1 MEQENYKN
9 VMDNTSE
16 IPVPKYYR
24 LKMDIITKINSG
36 LWAEHEKLPS
46 ENILC
51 EQYGISRTTVRK
63 TFDALVASKYIYKI
77 QGKGTYVEEASKR
90 QNVVRKEDYGCSEMI
105 RRQGMEPAHKVLRQ
119 EICPSDAV
127 SAECLHIESGNE
139 ILNYVRVYYGDGIPV
154 IFAKTAINIKY
165 LRGLS
170 EIDLSKTTLSEVL
183 KNDFGLT
190 ITPERCVLRAI
201 SADEEMSSVLDVP
214 KDFPL
219 LYRAIVCTATNGVVT
234 FPVETSQLYF
244 RTDCMPIEIQ

>member
-63 TFDALVASKYIYKI
+63 TFDALAASKYIYKI

-90 QNVVRKEDYGCSEMI
+90 QN
-105 RRQGMEPAHKVLRQ
+105 
-119 EICPSDAV
+119 
-127 SAECLHIESGNE
+127 
-139 ILNYVRVYYGDGIPV
+139 
-154 IFAKTAINIKY
+154 
-165 LRGLS
+165 
-170 EIDLSKTTLSEVL
+170 
-183 KNDFGLT
+183 
-190 ITPERCVLRAI
+190 
-201 SADEEMSSVLDVP
+201 
-214 KDFPL
+214 
-219 LYRAIVCTATNGVVT
+219 
-234 FPVETSQLYF
+234 
-244 RTDCMPIEIQ
+244 